1 MHHLGSV
8 AFMRLNDRVGLR
20 SMVIPEVPPRVNLL
34 ATKYDRPPMVPVLNF
49 QAPAGFARGLRRLPH
64 LSNVAFNVLYAAR
77 GFSAMLIVG
86 VPPIARLSV
95 IMSPNT

>member
-1 MHHLGSV
+1 
-8 AFMRLNDRVGLR
+8 MRLKDAVGLR
-20 SMVIPEVPPRVNLL
+20 SMVIPEVPPRVNLSTTIWP
-34 ATKYDRPPMVPVLNF
+34 ATVPVLNF
-49 QAPAGFARGLRRLPH
+49 QAPAGFARGLRRLAH
-64 LSNVAFNVLYAAR
+64 LSNVAFNVLYAAS